1 VDSLKTIEA
10 TTQKSFRAASVLTW
24 SKLNLHLLRIRTI
37 IQTTL
42 SSFLEERG
50 WLRISLVSLTSST
63 ILLLLNM
70 KSSLDTQLCNL
81 ALVQNRW
88 LERELSTR
96 GMKLGIPT
104 EKVSKLLE

>member
-1 VDSLKTIEA
+1 VDNLKTIEA
-10 TTQKSFRAASVLTW
+10 TTQKSFRVASVLTW
-24 SKLNLHLLRIRTI
+24 SRLNLHLPRIRTI

-42 SSFLEERG
+42 SSFLEGRE
-50 WLRISLVSLTSST
+50 WLKMSLVSLASST

-70 KSSLDTQLCNL
+70 KSSLGTQLCNL
-81 ALVQNRW
+81 ALVPSRW

-104 EKVSKLLE
+104 EKVLKLLE